1 MSKVVKITVS
11 GSHGT
16 GKSTIIS
23 LLKNTLIAH
32 GIDVD
37 FDIPDGED
45 TIPCFG
51 TVNRS
56 LRALKDK
63 GLTITVTEK
72 NTIK

>member
-1 MSKVVKITVS
+1 MLASE
-11 GSHGT
+11 HGNHQLYIPV
-16 GKSTIIS
+16 GH
-23 LLKNTLIAH
+23 AH

-37 FDIPDGED
+37 FDIPDGEY

>member
-1 MSKVVKITVS
+1 V
-11 GSHGT
+11 GH
-16 GKSTIIS
+16 
-23 LLKNTLIAH
+23 AH

-37 FDIPDGED
+37 FDIPDGEY